1 MSMSV
6 DVDDR
11 TADATVVLKALAEPL
26 RWRIV
31 ELLAGEELCVCHLV
45 EELDAPQPLV
55 SHHLRVLRDLGI
67 VSTERFRYWT
77 YYRLEADA
85 LAPLASRLGQ
95 LVGTGS
101 ASSARRRPCC

>member
-1 MSMSV
+1 MSV
-6 DVDDR
+6 DLDDP
-11 TADATVVLKALAEPL
+11 TTTTTGVLKALADPL

-55 SHHLRVLRDLGI
+55 SHHLRVLRDLGL

-77 YYRLEADA
+77 YYRLDRTA
-85 LAPLASRLGQ
+85 LAPLAARLGQ
-95 LVGTGS
+95 LVQDAS
-101 ASSARRRPCC
+101 ASTAGRRPCC